1 VTVAAIPVPREQGR
15 EFGVIEASADGKIL
29 DFHEKAESPPTMPG
43 DDTRVLASMGNY
55 VFTTSTLVD
64 IVTPSSSSPVAKDLG
79 GDVIPALT
87 SSGVAHM
94 YDFST
99 NVIPGQEENERGY
112 WRDVGT
118 LDAYYWANMDLLGA
132 LPSFSL
138 YNPEW
143 PVYSLQL
150 PLPPAKLC
158 YGSNGAAASVDNS
171 LLCTGAIVSGA
182 IVGRSIIGSDVRIE
196 AGAEVT
202 ESILLPGVRVESG
215 ARLHRC
221 IVDKNVHVPAGYR
234 LGVEGGVDPSQFARS
249 DQGIIVIDKDRALD

>member
-1 VTVAAIPVPREQGR
+1 MIP
-15 EFGVIEASADGKIL
+15 
-29 DFHEKAESPPTMPG
+29 T
-43 DDTRVLASMGNY
+43 
-55 VFTTSTLVD
+55 
-64 IVTPSSSSPVAKDLG
+64 
-79 GDVIPALT
+79 LT
-87 SSGVAHM
+87 SSGVAHV

-99 NVIPGQEENERGY
+99 NVIPGQEEHERGY

-158 YGSNGAAASVDNS
+158 YGSDGSAASVDNS
-171 LLCTGAIVSGA
+171 LLCTGSIVSGGR
-182 IVGRSIIGSDVRIE
+182 VERSIIGPDVRIE

-202 ESILLPGVRVESG
+202 ESILMPGVRVDAG

-221 IVDKNVHVPAGYR
+221 IIDKNVIVPNGYR
-234 LGVEGGVDPSQFARS
+234 LGVEGGAEPDHARPLRPGDHRGGEGPAADLRAGVRAAPPRIRVPAWWLRTARS
-249 DQGIIVIDKDRALD
+249 ATIWAASETQRLVRRSPRRPWCRCWWSTTNHPSAPPRGLF

>member
-1 VTVAAIPVPREQGR
+1 
-15 EFGVIEASADGKIL
+15 
-29 DFHEKAESPPTMPG
+29 MPG
-43 DDTRVLASMGNY
+43 DDSRVLASMGNY
-55 VFTTSTLVD
+55 VFNTTTLVD
-64 IVTPSSSSPVAKDLG
+64 IVTPGGELAAKDLG

-87 SSGVAHM
+87 ASGVAHL

-99 NVIPGQEENERGY
+99 NVIPGQEEHERGY

-158 YGSNGAAASVDNS
+158 YGSDGSAASVDNS
-171 LLCTGAIVSGA
+171 LICTGAIVSGA
-182 IVGRSIIGSDVRIE
+182 RVERSIVGPDVRIE
-196 AGAEVT
+196 SGSEVT
-202 ESILLPGVRVESG
+202 ESILLPGVRVASG
-215 ARLHRC
+215 VRLHRC
-221 IVDKNVHVPAGYR
+221 IIDKNVNVPHGYR
-234 LGVEGGVDPSQFARS
+234 LGVDDGADPEEFARS
-249 DQGIIVIDKDRALD
+249 DQGIIVVEKDRELG

>member
-1 VTVAAIPVPREQGR
+1 MRTTGPTWTC
-15 EFGVIEASADGKIL
+15 SA
-29 DFHEKAESPPTMPG
+29 PC
-43 DDTRVLASMGNY
+43 
-55 VFTTSTLVD
+55 
-64 IVTPSSSSPVAKDLG
+64 
-79 GDVIPALT
+79 
-87 SSGVAHM
+87 
-94 YDFST
+94 
-99 NVIPGQEENERGY
+99 
-112 WRDVGT
+112 
-118 LDAYYWANMDLLGA
+118 
-132 LPSFSL
+132 PSFSL

-171 LLCTGAIVSGA
+171 LLCTGAIVSGG

-196 AGAEVT
+196 AGAEIT

>member
-1 VTVAAIPVPREQGR
+1 MA
-15 EFGVIEASADGKIL
+15 
-29 DFHEKAESPPTMPG
+29 
-43 DDTRVLASMGNY
+43 
-55 VFTTSTLVD
+55 
-64 IVTPSSSSPVAKDLG
+64 AKDLG

-87 SSGVAHM
+87 ASGVAHL

-99 NVIPGQEENERGY
+99 NVIPGQEEHERGY

-158 YGSNGAAASVDNS
+158 YGSDGSAASVDNS
-171 LLCTGAIVSGA
+171 LICTGAIVSGGTRRA
-182 IVGRSIIGSDVRIE
+182 VDRRAGRAHRVRQRGDRVHP
-196 AGAEVT
+196 AARASGWPPA
-202 ESILLPGVRVESG
+202 PGCTAASSTRTSRSPPG
-215 ARLHRC
+215 TAS
-221 IVDKNVHVPAGYR
+221 
-234 LGVEGGVDPSQFARS
+234 GVDDGADPEQFARS
-249 DQGIIVIDKDRALD
+249 DQGIIVVEKDRTLG